1 GGGVDPRP
9 VRRGVE
15 TAGPGGRRRRRRE
28 RPPTLR
34 EPRRRR
40 GGRVS
45 ELQPWQ
51 WDEST
56 WRGHV
61 ERVRAGRPL
70 RPRSWPGGAQVAVAL
85 SFDSDHETPAL
96 RDGEVLPGKLSQGEY
111 GARVGVPRI
120 LRLLERFAAPSTFFV
135 PAVSALLHDGEL
147 KSYVDAGHEV
157 ALHGWIHERN
167 ALLPPEAE
175 RELTLRAADTLER
188 LSGARPVGIR
198 TPSWDFSAHSLRIIR
213 ELGLAYDSSLMADD
227 DCYEIVADGEPT
239 GIVELPVEWI
249 RDDLAYFTMDR
260 FTTLR
265 PYTPPRGVLS
275 IWRDEFDVAYAE
287 GGVFQL
293 TLHPHCIGH
302 RSRIVILTRLLEH
315 IASHDGV
322 WFATHAQ
329 IAEHALTGGTR

>member
-1 GGGVDPRP
+1 RDPGGRAAQRLRRGGAALGRAVLLPACDAGAVGAVPAAVGAPPGRRRGGPRRRAPPALPAPGRVPRAGADPLLHRELRLRLVRRLEPEIHGRAGGGAPGPALPGGPVAGPLVRERRVPRAAGWAGRARPPGRADRARCRRPADPAAARGGGVDPRP

-85 SFDSDHETPAL
+85 SFDSRHATPAL

-157 ALHGWIHERN
+157 ALHGWI
-167 ALLPPEAE
+167 
-175 RELTLRAADTLER
+175 
-188 LSGARPVGIR
+188 
-198 TPSWDFSAHSLRIIR
+198 
-213 ELGLAYDSSLMADD
+213 
-227 DCYEIVADGEPT
+227 
-239 GIVELPVEWI
+239 
-249 RDDLAYFTMDR
+249 
-260 FTTLR
+260 
-265 PYTPPRGVLS
+265 
-275 IWRDEFDVAYAE
+275 
-287 GGVFQL
+287 
-293 TLHPHCIGH
+293 
-302 RSRIVILTRLLEH
+302 
-315 IASHDGV
+315 
-322 WFATHAQ
+322 
-329 IAEHALTGGTR
+329 

>member
-1 GGGVDPRP
+1 MT
-9 VRRGVE
+9 E
-15 TAGPGGRRRRRRE
+15 Q
-28 RPPTLR
+28 
-34 EPRRRR
+34 
-40 GGRVS
+40 
-45 ELQPWQ
+45 QPWQ
-51 WDEST
+51 WDEPT

-70 RPRSWPGGAQVAVAL
+70 RPESWPGGAKVAVAL

-120 LRLLERFAAPSTFFV
+120 LNLLRRFEAPSTFFM
-135 PAVSALLHDGEL
+135 PAVSALLHDGEA
-147 KSYVDAGHEV
+147 KSYVDEGHEV

-167 ALLPPEAE
+167 TQLPPEAE
-175 RELTLRAADTLER
+175 RDLAFRAADTLER
-188 LSGARPVGIR
+188 LVGTRPVGIR
-198 TPSWDFSAHSLRIIR
+198 TPSWDLSADSLRIVR
-213 ELGLAYDSSLMADD
+213 ELGLTYDSSLMADD
-227 DCYEIVADGEPT
+227 DCYEILTDGEPT

-249 RDDLAYFTMDR
+249 RDDMPYFMMDR
-260 FTTLR
+260 FTSLR

-287 GGVFQL
+287 NGIFQL

-302 RSRIVILTRLLEH
+302 RSRITILTELLEH
-315 IASHDGV
+315 IASHEGV

-329 IAEHALTGGTR
+329 IAEHVLSGKDSSR